1 MHKVSVVIELRSVCS
16 APDVKECKSAAG
28 SGVLQISSFTAV
40 VFHIHVHGAKFSEAG
55 ADPRSLYWCEYT
67 FVYLLGKPLFELNS
81 SVLVSVYL
89 SMLSVQCW
97 KLPCSSFKCN
107 LFQTGAL
114 ELLSLNF
121 SLQLNRTPTV
131 LSPLGH
137 CGNKNHNHSNKKQKM
152 CNCEEVWSS
161 TSSVYCGAFAGH
173 PGNPSGREAV
183 AWSCNYG

>member
-1 MHKVSVVIELRSVCS
+1 MHKVSVVIELCSVCS

-67 FVYLLGKPLFELNS
+67 FVYLLGKRLFELNS

-89 SMLSVQCW
+89 SMLSLQCW

-131 LSPLGH
+131 LSPLGTVEIRIITIVIK
-137 CGNKNHNHSNKKQKM
+137 NKRCVIVRK
-152 CNCEEVWSS
+152 
-161 TSSVYCGAFAGH
+161 YGAALLQFTVGPLLATLETPQEGKL
-173 PGNPSGREAV
+173 
-183 AWSCNYG
+183 